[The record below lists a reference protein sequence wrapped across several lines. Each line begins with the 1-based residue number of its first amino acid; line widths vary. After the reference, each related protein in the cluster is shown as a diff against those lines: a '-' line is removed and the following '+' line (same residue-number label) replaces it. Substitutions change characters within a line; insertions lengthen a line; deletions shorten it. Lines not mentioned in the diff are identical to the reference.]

1 MLRAG
6 IVGLPNVGKS
16 TLFNAVTRTRKAAAE
31 NYPFCTIDPNLGIVT
46 VPDARLEPLARIVKT
61 PTIIPAAIEF
71 VDIAGLVKGA
81 SQGEGL
87 GNKFLSHVREVDA
100 MVQVVRCFEDPDI
113 CTTNYGNFAE
123 MDLATGVLN
132 GLAPGTSAGDQNMIQ
147 AEAGPVGDL
156 RMAIRPALDDGTP
169 GFGHQYLNLA
179 ITGQPFGPST
189 QPNARLAICMTYY
202 DNPALAGRSFRP
214 EVYQSD
220 RNGTTT
226 FAFTPA
232 NIAVVLQGTDR
243 WREAYFELPDVKFLG
258 VNQGPQAAAR
268 FAVNGKIFF
277 SRVRYAVIR
286 PCGPYAGVNPLVDC
300 KPVFLGVAPATNG
313 NGMLRLTWPAESTN
327 FVLESTP
334 TLLPTQWRTVTNPAP
349 TVEGSTKVVTIT
361 NTGTDAYY
369 RLRSTP

>member
-1 MLRAG
+1 MQKIHSKNSSLVEILDSRLRSFIFAG
-6 IVGLPNVGKS
+6 
-16 TLFNAVTRTRKAAAE
+16 R
-31 NYPFCTIDPNLGIVT
+31 
-46 VPDARLEPLARIVKT
+46 
-61 PTIIPAAIEF
+61 
-71 VDIAGLVKGA
+71 
-81 SQGEGL
+81 
-87 GNKFLSHVREVDA
+87 
-100 MVQVVRCFEDPDI
+100 
-113 CTTNYGNFAE
+113 
-123 MDLATGVLN
+123 GVLV
-132 GLAPGTSAGDQNMIQ
+132 L
-147 AEAGPVGDL
+147 L
-156 RMAIRPALDDGTP
+156 
-169 GFGHQYLNLA
+169 
-179 ITGQPFGPST
+179 ST

-243 WREAYFELPDVKFLG
+243 WRETYFELPDVKFNG

-286 PCGPYAGVNPLVDC
+286 PCGPYAGVNLLVDC
-300 KPVFLGVAPATNG
+300 KPVSLGVAPAT

-327 FVLESTP
+327 YVLESTP

-349 TVEGSTKVVTIT
+349 TVEGASRVVTIT